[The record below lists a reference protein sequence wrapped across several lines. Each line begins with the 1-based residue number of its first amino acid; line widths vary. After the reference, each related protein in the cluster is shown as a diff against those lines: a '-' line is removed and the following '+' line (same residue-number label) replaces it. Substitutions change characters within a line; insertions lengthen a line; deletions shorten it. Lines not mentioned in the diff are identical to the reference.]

1 MRVWSC
7 SKLISAK
14 KDRPERGRCPTSWV
28 RCAPVAPDAYRG
40 APQSAADSKV
50 TPFLVSLRK
59 GTDFMHT
66 FFYFASDVSCV
77 CRNDFSGI
85 VLSFFWFMRGFV

>member
-14 KDRPERGRCPTSWV
+14 KDRRERGQCPTFWV
-28 RCAPVAPDAYRG
+28 RRAPVTPDACQG
-40 APQSAADSKV
+40 TPQLVVPSKV

-66 FFYFASDVSCV
+66 LFYFASDVSCV

-85 VLSFFWFMRGFV
+85 VPFF